1 PGGVPLSPRDFL
13 GWEGGKID
21 ADVICKRQRPLQ
33 APSPACANRLL
44 AQGCAEMDVFMLQV
58 RVTPRAARDQIVGW
72 QDDTLRVRVTAPP
85 LEGRANEAVLR
96 LLARA
101 LAVSPSRLRIVR
113 GQTQRNKVVAVE
125 GLSEEEV
132 RFRLNAEPPKLPGA
146 V

>member
-1 PGGVPLSPRDFL
+1 
-13 GWEGGKID
+13 
-21 ADVICKRQRPLQ
+21 
-33 APSPACANRLL
+33 
-44 AQGCAEMDVFMLQV
+44 MDVFMLQV